1 MAHSP
6 ASISRGSLEELGL
19 YNVLTR
25 VTLGDTDVD
34 PFLLTTLRE
43 KGFVDLDA
51 MSLTEAGAHTLR
63 ALTVRLGWFYP
74 EVVPG
79 TQDANAWPASL
90 AADERPHRRAI

>member
-1 MAHSP
+1 MTPRP

-25 VTLGDTDVD
+25 VALADPDVD

-51 MSLTEAGAHTLR
+51 MSLTEAGMQTLR

-74 EVVPG
+74 EVPADIHMSG
-79 TQDANAWPASL
+79 DAGRPAQ
-90 AADERPHRRAI
+90 RRHLTR